1 MNTKPTETTEVRQ
14 GDLDD
19 AAGTYTIDDGHPGS
33 YNHEAVVSVGEGAIV
48 TVTCTCGEWKQTGE
62 VRFGDDGDTA
72 VLAAWEAHVHE
83 ATGRKAP
90 KSEADRCM
98 AEGCMKH
105 EDGTGSGYCSY
116 ECFAKCEEDV
126 YCEAPVG
133 VTLAVMSG
141 LDIVFLW
148 SCLQHAD
155 EWATT
160 LESEF
165 GMAPERAARLTPTA
179 LCGHQGRQSLVSVA
193 VDSVEYAVEVDM
205 DAVRAF
211 NQGGA
216 R

>member
-1 MNTKPTETTEVRQ
+1 MEQNDNRSHEVGQ

-19 AAGTYTIDDGHPGS
+19 LPGTYTLDDGHPGS
-33 YNHEAVVSVGEGAIV
+33 YDHEATVSVESDATV
-48 TVTCTCGEWKQTGE
+48 TVKCTCGEWKQTGE

-72 VLAAWEAHVHE
+72 VLAAWETHVYE

-98 AEGCMKH
+98 SEGCVKP

-116 ECFAKCEEDV
+116 ECFAKCEEDA

-165 GMAPERAARLTPTA
+165 GMAPERAARQTPTA
-179 LCGHQGRQSLVSVA
+179 LCGHQGRQSMVSVA

-205 DAVRAF
+205 DALRAF